1 MQEFI
6 KIQEDLAKKVVLD
19 DGFGRIEKVAGVDL
33 AYDGNRVF
41 CAAVVLDYESLETIK
56 KRCIKT
62 KVKAPYIPNFLA
74 FREAEPIVKVVK
86 PLKFDILMLDGHG
99 IAHPRGIGVASH
111 VGVLLEVPTI
121 GVAKRIL
128 CGEVEGKIETGK
140 PAPLIHENRQ
150 IGYAYR
156 TKDRTNPIYIS
167 PGHKVSLE
175 ASLRIVKQ
183 CIKDHKL
190 PEPTRLAHVL
200 ANFYRRK

>member
-6 KIQEDLAKKVVLD
+6 KIQDDLAKKVVLD

-33 AYDGNRVF
+33 AYDGNCVF

-62 KVKAPYIPNFLA
+62 KVSLPYMPNFLA
-74 FREAEPIVKVVK
+74 FREAEPIAKAVKH
-86 PLKFDILMLDGHG
+86 LKFDILMLDGHG

-128 CGEVEGKIETGK
+128 CGRVEGKIERGK

-183 CIKDHKL
+183 CIKDYKL
-190 PEPTRLAHVL
+190 PEPTRLAHML
-200 ANFYRRK
+200 ANSYKSR